1 MSASEPLYYRSAS
14 ALAASIKRRD
24 LSVVQVVE
32 AFLARID
39 EVNPH
44 VNAVVTLCAE
54 QARAQAKHCDENHDG
69 MNGKP
74 LYGLPIAIKDL
85 VLTKGIRTTF
95 GSPIYRD
102 FVPDGDELLVERVKN
117 AGAIIVGKTNTPEFG
132 AGSQTFNTVF
142 GATRNPYDL
151 TKTCG
156 GSSGGAAV
164 ALACGMVPLADGNDL
179 GGSLR
184 NPASFCNV
192 IGYRSTPGRVP
203 SWPKQLSSDPLGV
216 AGPMARSVDDVA
228 LLLSV
233 IAGPDP
239 RVPISL
245 PEPGSTFRRP
255 LAADFDGT
263 RVAWSPDLGRYEVDR
278 EVVAVLEG
286 QLPIF
291 ESLGCAVD
299 RAEPDLTDVD
309 EIFHTLRAWM
319 FSIKFADDYGR
330 HRDQFKDTVAW
341 NIEKGFELETKD
353 ITAAELKRTAVIE
366 RVARFFEHYD
376 YLLCPV
382 AQVPPFPIEQEW
394 VSAINGVE
402 MQTYL
407 DWMGV
412 CYAITVTGC
421 PAISMPAGFTA
432 SGLPIGIQIVGPRW
446 KDFEVLQLAHA
457 FESATGVGQRLPA
470 L

>member
-1 MSASEPLYYRSAS
+1 M
-14 ALAASIKRRD
+14 
-24 LSVVQVVE
+24 E
-32 AFLARID
+32 AFLGRIN
-39 EVNPH
+39 EVNPS
-44 VNAVVTLCAE
+44 VNAIITLCAD
-54 QARAQAKHCDENHDG
+54 QARDTAKRLDADHDG
-69 MNGKP
+69 IDSKP

-102 FVPDGDELLVERVKN
+102 YVPEVDELVVERVKR
-117 AGAIIVGKTNTPEFG
+117 AGAIVIGKTNTPEFG
-132 AGSQTFNTVF
+132 AGSQTFNTLF

-151 TKTCG
+151 SKTCG

-164 ALACGMVPLADGNDL
+164 ALACGMLPLADGNDL

-192 IGYRSTPGRVP
+192 IGFRSTPGRVP
-203 SWPKQLSSDPLGV
+203 GWPKQLSSDLLGV
-216 AGPMARSVDDVA
+216 AGPMARSVADIA
-228 LLLSV
+228 LLLSA

-245 PEPGSTFRRP
+245 PEPGSMFRRE
-255 LAADFDGT
+255 LAADFDGV

-286 QLPIF
+286 QLPVF
-291 ESLGCAVD
+291 ESLGCSVD

-309 EIFHTLRAWM
+309 EIFQTLRAWI
-319 FSIKFADDYGR
+319 FSVKFADDYQR

-341 NIEKGFELETKD
+341 NIEKGFELAAAD

-366 RVARFFEHYD
+366 RVAQFFERYD

-394 VSAINGVE
+394 VSTINGVE

-432 SGLPIGIQIVGPRW
+432 TGLPIGLQIVGPRW

-457 FESATGVGQRLPA
+457 FEAATGVGHRRPSL
-470 L
+470 

>member
-1 MSASEPLYYRSAS
+1 M
-14 ALAASIKRRD
+14 
-24 LSVVQVVE
+24 E

-39 EVNPH
+39 AVNPQ
-44 VNAVVTLCAE
+44 VNAIVSLRAE
-54 QARAQAKHCDENHDG
+54 QARAEAEQCDENHDG
-69 MNGKP
+69 IDAKP

-85 VLTKGIRTTF
+85 VLTKGLRTTF

-102 FVPDGDELLVERVKN
+102 YVPDVDELLVERVKR
-117 AGAIIVGKTNTPEFG
+117 AGAIVIGKTNVPEFG

-142 GATRNPYDL
+142 GATKNPYDL

-164 ALACGMVPLADGNDL
+164 ALACGMLPLADGNDL

-192 IGYRSTPGRVP
+192 IGFRSTPGRVP
-203 SWPKQLSSDPLGV
+203 SWPKQLSSDLLGV
-216 AGPMARSVDDVA
+216 AGPMARSVEDLA

-245 PEPGSTFRRP
+245 QDPGSTFRRP
-255 LAADFDGT
+255 LGCDFDGM

-278 EVVAVLEG
+278 EVVAVLER
-286 QLPIF
+286 QLPVF
-291 ESLGCAVD
+291 ESLGCAID

-309 EIFHTLRAWM
+309 EIFQTLRAWM
-319 FSIKFADDYGR
+319 FSAKFVDDYRR
-330 HRDQFKDTVAW
+330 HREQFKDTVAW
-341 NIEKGFELETKD
+341 NIEKGLELETED
-353 ITAAELKRTAVIE
+353 ITAAEIKRTAVIE
-366 RVARFFEHYD
+366 RVARFFERYD

-432 SGLPIGIQIVGPRW
+432 SGLPVGIQIVGPRW

-457 FESATGVGQRLPA
+457 FESTTRVGQRRPPL
-470 L
+470 